1 MVVKLWG
8 SRMNKD
14 TDTLVHQLN
23 ASIAFDIRLYNEDI
37 DCSLAWARALNRAG
51 VLSKAECTSIGEG
64 LEEVRRQFEQGD
76 FSPAPTD
83 EDIHTAVERTLTKLI
98 GPVAGK
104 LHTGRSRNDQVSTD
118 FRLWVMRACDRL
130 DEVLLDLAQALLECA
145 EAGLEFPMPGY
156 THLQPA
162 QPVTWGHWV
171 LSHFWPIMR
180 DRDRFARARVTAA
193 VLPLGS
199 GALAGTPFPIDRQG
213 IATELGFIALSPNS
227 IDAVADRDFALEFL
241 FSAAVLG
248 VHISRLAEA
257 LILFNSS
264 EFDFIELDDRYATSS
279 SLMPQKKNPDPL
291 ELARGKTGRLV
302 GHLTGLLTTLKGLP
316 SAYDKDLQEDKEPV
330 FDAFDTLILL
340 LPVLAGLMR
349 TLSLRP
355 GSMAARLTPE
365 LFATELA
372 DYLVRKGVIF
382 RQAHELVG
390 MVVRLANERGIPIS
404 SFPLEE
410 LRGLNENFE
419 SDVAEVFDVQKAL
432 SRRKVVGGTAIE
444 ALRTQ
449 LESAKAKL
457 GKPRSEHT

>member
-264 EFDFIELDDRYATSS
+264 EFDFIELDDGYATSS

>member
-8 SRMNKD
+8 SRMTKETNSR
-14 TDTLVHQLN
+14 VHQLN
-23 ASIAFDIRLYNEDI
+23 ASIAFDIRLFNEDI
-37 DCSLAWARALNRAG
+37 DGSLAWARALNRAA
-51 VLSKAECTSIGEG
+51 VLSEQECKLITEG
-64 LEEVRRQFEQGD
+64 LEQVRSRFGQETFT
-76 FSPAPTD
+76 PAPTD
-83 EDIHTAVERTLTKLI
+83 EDIHTAVERILTELI

-118 FRLWVMRACDRL
+118 FRLWLMRACDQL
-130 DEVLLDLAQALLECA
+130 DGAILDLGEALLAGA
-145 EAGLEFPMPGY
+145 EAGLETPMPGY

-162 QPVTWGHWV
+162 QPITWGHWV

-180 DRDRFARARVTAA
+180 DRNRFVRARATAA

-199 GALAGTPFPIDRQG
+199 GALAGTPFPIDRQD

-257 LILFNSS
+257 LILFNTS
-264 EFDFIELDDRYATSS
+264 EFGFIELDDGYATSS

-340 LPVLAGLMR
+340 LPVLAGLIR
-349 TLSLRP
+349 TLKLNPDRL
-355 GSMAARLTPE
+355 AAGLTPD

-372 DYLVRKGVIF
+372 DYLVRKGMAF

-390 MVVRLANERGIPIS
+390 KVVRLAEERGITLAD
-404 SFPLEE
+404 FPLEE
-410 LRGLNENFE
+410 LRSLSESFE
-419 SDVAEVFDVQKAL
+419 QDAAQVFDVQTAL
-432 SRRKVVGGTAIE
+432 SRRTVVGGTATE
-444 ALRTQ
+444 ALRAQ
-449 LESAKAKL
+449 LESAKAALKEL
-457 GKPRSEHT
+457 PM

>member
-83 EDIHTAVERTLTKLI
+83 EDIHTAVERTLTELI

-130 DEVLLDLAQALLECA
+130 DETLLDLAQALLACA
-145 EAGLEFPMPGY
+145 ETGLEFPMPGY

-180 DRDRFARARVTAA
+180 DRMRFERAAEAAA
-193 VLPLGS
+193 VLTLGS

-213 IATELGFIALSPNS
+213 IATELSFIALSPNS

-248 VHISRLAEA
+248 VHLSRLAEA
-257 LILFNSS
+257 LILFSS
-264 EFDFIELDDRYATSS
+264 AEFAFIELDDGYATSS

-302 GHLTGLLTTLKGLP
+302 GHLVGLLTTLKGLP

-330 FDAFDTLILL
+330 FDAYDTLILL
-340 LPVLAGLMR
+340 LPVLAGLIR
-349 TLSLRP
+349 TLILRP
-355 GSMAARLTPE
+355 ERMAARLTPE
-365 LFATELA
+365 IFATELA

-457 GKPRSEHT
+457 GKSPQ